1 MASLAKRL
9 APWTIMREILRQ
21 PSINAK
27 EQIVVDRPSTWMD
40 DVTHYIRDGILLE
53 EGNEAD
59 RIK

>member
-1 MASLAKRL
+1 
-9 APWTIMREILRQ
+9 MREILRQ